1 MLFQR
6 FLCARE
12 VSCHRTLRWTPSS
25 LVSLATG
32 GRCVANNL
40 SICIYIALALDI
52 HVFCLHAEAE
62 DAILH
67 STNKEGMLSRPI
79 QLQVG
84 NQF

>member
-1 MLFQR
+1 MWRITCPF
-6 FLCARE
+6 
-12 VSCHRTLRWTPSS
+12 V
-25 LVSLATG
+25 
-32 GRCVANNL
+32 
-40 SICIYIALALDI
+40 ALALDI
-52 HVFCLHAEAE
+52 HVFCLRAEAE